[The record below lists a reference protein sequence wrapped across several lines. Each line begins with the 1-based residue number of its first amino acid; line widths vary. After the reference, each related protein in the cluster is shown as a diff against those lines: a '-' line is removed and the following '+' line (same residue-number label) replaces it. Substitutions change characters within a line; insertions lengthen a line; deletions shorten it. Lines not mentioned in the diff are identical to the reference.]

1 MVKRLLI
8 IVALAVAGA
17 VIALPFLL
25 SSEELLGAGATFPH
39 PLYSKMFD
47 AYYRLYQVKVNYQGI
62 GSGGGIRQLLA
73 RSVDFGGTD
82 VPITGDGANGFV
94 YVPIA
99 VGGVSVT
106 YNIPGNPVLK
116 LSGPVLV
123 DIFSGLIKSWNDP
136 AIADANPGVD
146 LPDRPI
152 AVVYRSDGS
161 GTTAI
166 FTQYLSKVS
175 PVWKEHVGTG
185 LSIRWPTGVGA
196 KGNAGVTGL
205 VKNLSGSIGYV
216 ELSYALINDLP
227 RAMIENKH
235 GNFVLPTLESLDTC
249 ARVEIP
255 NDTVISLV
263 DTDEKEGY
271 PIAGFTWIVLNR
283 ELGARKMSER
293 RAKALVDL
301 VWWMTHDGQRFCEPL
316 QYAPLT
322 PDMQK
327 KAERII
333 ESITYKGRMISR

>member
-1 MVKRLLI
+1 V
-8 IVALAVAGA
+8 LAVAGA
-17 VIALPFLL
+17 VVALPFLL
-25 SSEELLGAGATFPH
+25 SSEQLLGAGATFPQ

-47 AYYRLYQVKVNYQGI
+47 AYYQLYGVKVNYQGI

-82 VPITGDGANGFV
+82 VPITGDGANGVV
-94 YVPIA
+94 YVPVA
-99 VGGVSVT
+99 VGGVSVI

-123 DIFSGLIKSWNDP
+123 DIFSGLITSWDDP
-136 AIADANPGVD
+136 AIVNANPAVD
-146 LPDRPI
+146 LPKRPI

-166 FTQYLSKVS
+166 FTQYLSKIS
-175 PVWKEHVGTG
+175 AVWKGRVGTG
-185 LSIRWPTGVGA
+185 LSVRWPVGVGA

-227 RAMIENKH
+227 RAMIKNKR
-235 GNFVLPTLESLDTC
+235 GNFVLPTLESIDAC
-249 ARVEIP
+249 ARTGIP
-255 NDTVISLV
+255 DDTVISLV
-263 DTDEKEGY
+263 DTDEKDGY
-271 PIAGFTWIVLNR
+271 PIAGFTWIVLDR
-283 ELGARKMSER
+283 ELGARKMSEKQ
-293 RAKALVDL
+293 AKALLDL
-301 VWWMTHDGQRFCEPL
+301 VWWMTHEGQRFCEPL

-322 PDMQK
+322 EDVQK

-333 ESITYKGRMISR
+333 ESITYRGRRIPR